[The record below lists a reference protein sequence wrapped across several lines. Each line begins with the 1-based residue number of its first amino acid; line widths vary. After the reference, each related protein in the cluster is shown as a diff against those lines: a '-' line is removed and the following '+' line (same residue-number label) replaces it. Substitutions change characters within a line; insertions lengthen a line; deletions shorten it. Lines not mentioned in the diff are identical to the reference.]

1 MKKFWT
7 RFVANALAVVI
18 LSPTMAA
25 QQLANRR
32 SSPPPPGKLVDVGGW
47 RIHLNCTGRN
57 KPNAPTVV
65 LEAGALGFSFDWS
78 LVQPSV
84 ARFARVCSYDRAGH
98 AWSDP
103 GPAPRTMRQ
112 VAYELHTALAN
123 LNVKPPYVLVGHSM
137 GGLRVRTFAS
147 LYPKEIAG
155 MVLVDSSHEDS
166 TRNFKGK
173 RVRSRELSE
182 GRTIPPIQTSI
193 TVADKTLSAE
203 ERQRI
208 EKFLK
213 RTGPPKIEAPFNR
226 LTPRIQKMR
235 LWALAQPQHY
245 ASNNDN
251 SFFEAYTGEEYAEI
265 FSARKAEDYP
275 LGALPL
281 IVLTRGKSELP
292 DTEEGRQDNEER
304 KREQLD
310 LLRLSRNSRQI
321 IAEVSGHDIELDDP
335 ALVVDA
341 IREVVDAAMRHRKL
355 IPSR

>member
-1 MKKFWT
+1 MNKVWT
-7 RFVANALAVVI
+7 RVVTKALAVLI
-18 LSPTMAA
+18 LSPSMAA
-25 QQLANRR
+25 QQMVNRH
-32 SSPPPPGKLVDVGGW
+32 SDPPPPGKLVDVGGW
-47 RIHLNCTGRN
+47 RIHLNCTGRSE
-57 KPNAPTVV
+57 PDAPTAV

-78 LVQPSV
+78 LVQPGV
-84 ARFARVCSYDRAGH
+84 ARFVRVCSYDRAGY

-112 VAYELHTALAN
+112 VAYELHTALVN
-123 LNVKPPYVLVGHSM
+123 FNIKPPYVLVGHSL

-147 LYPKEIAG
+147 LYPKEIVG
-155 MVLVDSSHEDS
+155 MMLVDSAHEDS

-182 GRTIPPIQTSI
+182 GRAIPPIQTSI
-193 TVADKTLSAE
+193 SAADKMLSAK

-208 EKFLK
+208 EDFLK
-213 RTGPPKIEAPFNR
+213 RTGPPKIKPPFNR

-235 LWALAQPQHY
+235 LWALAQPQYY

-251 SFFEAYTGEEYAEI
+251 SFFEAYKGEEYVEM
-265 FSARKAEDYP
+265 FSARKEEDYP
-275 LGALPL
+275 LDDLPL

-292 DTEEGRQDNEER
+292 DTAEGRQDNEER
-304 KREQLD
+304 QREQLD

-321 IAEVSGHDIELDDP
+321 IAETSGHSIQLDDP

-341 IREVVDAAMRHRKL
+341 IREVVDAIMRHRKL

>member
-1 MKKFWT
+1 MNKVWT
-7 RFVANALAVVI
+7 RDVTGALAVLI
-18 LSPTMAA
+18 LSLSVAA
-25 QQLANRR
+25 QQPANTR
-32 SSPPPPGKLVDVGGW
+32 SYPPPPGKLVDVGGW
-47 RIHLNCTGRN
+47 RIHLNCTGRS
-57 KPNAPTVV
+57 KPDAPTVV

-78 LVQPSV
+78 LVQPGV

-123 LNVKPPYVLVGHSM
+123 LNIKPPYVLVGHSL

-147 LYPKEIAG
+147 QYPKEVVG
-155 MVLVDSSHEDS
+155 MVLIDSAHEDS

-193 TVADKTLSAE
+193 SIADKTLSPGE
-203 ERQRI
+203 IQRI
-208 EKFLK
+208 EKLLN
-213 RTGPPKIEAPFNR
+213 RTGPLKIEAPFNR

-245 ASNNDN
+245 ASNNEN
-251 SFFEAYTGEEYAEI
+251 SFFEAYKGEEYAEM

-275 LGALPL
+275 LGDLPL

-310 LLRLSRNSRQI
+310 LLRLSRNSKQI
-321 IAEVSGHDIELDDP
+321 IAEASGHDIQLEDP
-335 ALVVDA
+335 ALVIDAVRGVVDA
-341 IREVVDAAMRHRKL
+341 ILRHRKL
-355 IPSR
+355 MPSR